1 MPKTGRCPARL
12 GCVRLRPI
20 ADIPCTGHH
29 GAVLRRSAAS
39 ILALAALQ
47 GSATS
52 AASNSGFQP
61 TITGP
66 PAGIIDFLGR
76 RKECADWAPE
86 PGEVLPE
93 PPAGSRLEWLRCA
106 TLPAEEQELRRRY
119 AGDTGAMTFLD
130 QAPGDFRSNTIIV
143 TTNDGPPL
151 ARVEHAEQRGLD
163 ASGRIPWQIVLDRQA
178 AGGGDT
184 EVTVSWG
191 SYPARTI
198 YLDNQLFPE
207 LDITSALVAIME
219 RPYEALN
226 IELRYGFVRGW
237 CGYVEGD
244 DRSRV
249 AMIFRPA
256 SVEVSRHDR
265 TNCNAGYEQV
275 APSSLVSPPARHR

>member
-1 MPKTGRCPARL
+1 M
-12 GCVRLRPI
+12 
-20 ADIPCTGHH
+20 
-29 GAVLRRSAAS
+29 VLRRSAAS

-47 GSATS
+47 ASATL
-52 AASNSGFQP
+52 AASSVNALQP
-61 TITGP
+61 TVTGP
-66 PAGIIDFLGR
+66 PANIIDFLGR

-86 PGEVLPE
+86 PDEVLPA
-93 PPAGSRLEWLRCA
+93 PPPGSRLEWLRCA

-119 AGDTGAMTFLD
+119 AGDTGAMTFLN
-130 QAPGDFRSNTIIV
+130 QAPADFRSNTIIV

-163 ASGRIPWQIVLDRQA
+163 AGGHIPWRIVLERQA
-178 AGGGDT
+178 AEGRAT

-191 SYPARTI
+191 SYPDRTI
-198 YLDNQLFPE
+198 YLENQLFPE

-219 RPYEALN
+219 RPYAALT

-249 AMIFRPA
+249 AIILKPA

-265 TNCNAGYEQV
+265 TNCNGGYEQV
-275 APSSLVSPPARHR
+275 APRSLVGPPPARFR